1 MIAALDAVRRDAL
14 RVLFRAR
21 PLRAVFV
28 DPRLRVPVG
37 ASLGLVVSFV
47 VALCAP
53 LFALWLGAALF
64 GVPHVVSG
72 VRHVAVRRKVERATL
87 VLTVAAAGVGIAQL
101 AGFGATGDVAARAFI
116 ALFGSAALVELV
128 AARPRASRAAPL
140 AIAIAACIGVGL
152 ARPTLALLA
161 LAHLH
166 AVGSIA
172 YAAVVAHRRGISLG
186 PVVAVAAL
194 VAVIALGGGLDPLFP
209 ERLVAPRSAATSIAL
224 EAAGVALDGVSGI
237 ELRRALFVYAF
248 GQSLHFAMWLR
259 VVPEADRETR
269 VPWTFRRALVALRSD
284 FGRLTLPLAGLCALS
299 IPVLVLGGGAARE
312 SYFALTYFHFGL
324 EAAALVRLL
333 ARRADGDE
341 GLCSRPGVWQTTPRC
356 PPSR

>member
-1 MIAALDAVRRDAL
+1 MITALDAARRDAL
-14 RVLFRAR
+14 RIVLRAR
-21 PLRAVFV
+21 PIRAVFV

-37 ASLGLVVSFV
+37 ASLGLAVSFV
-47 VALCAP
+47 AAVFAP

-72 VRHVAVRRKVERATL
+72 VRHVAVRRKVERATI
-87 VLTVAAAGVGIAQL
+87 VLTVAAAGVGVAQL
-101 AGFGATGDVAARAFI
+101 AGFGATGDAAARAFV
-116 ALFGSAALVELV
+116 ALFGAAALVELV
-128 AARPRASRAAPL
+128 AARPPASRAAL
-140 AIAIAACIGVGL
+140 FAIAIAACVGAGL

-172 YAAVVAHRRGISLG
+172 YAAVVARRRGISLG

-194 VAVIALGGGLDPLFP
+194 VAIVALGGGLDPLFP

-224 EAAGVALDGVSGI
+224 EAAGASLDGASGI

-259 VVPEADRETR
+259 VVPEVDRDVP
-269 VPWTFRRALVALRSD
+269 VPWTFRRGWAALRSD
-284 FGRLTLPLAGLCALS
+284 FGRLALPLVGLCALS
-299 IPVLVLGGGAARE
+299 VPLLVLGGGAARE

-333 ARRADGDE
+333 ARRASADE

-356 PPSR
+356 PPSP